1 MEVNNKARLL
11 KLKEILDQETDE
23 EHELSLK
30 ELEQR
35 LKTEFGPDF
44 EVGRKALRADLE
56 TLKDHG
62 FDLIEN
68 DGKQGKKLYS
78 YQNRLFELHELR
90 MLIDAVVSARFISR
104 EDSKRL
110 IDKLK
115 TQTSR
120 HQAKRLQNQIYL
132 DDTIRSES
140 RHLRYALDKIHNA
153 IFERKILRFKYGRY
167 NVEKKIEWGRN
178 GTFYEVE
185 PYFLVWK
192 QDYYYLVGKFVP
204 DGRIKHYRVDRMDE
218 VDLTEKSFKMPDV
231 NAAEYINKVFHMF
244 SGEEMQVKIR
254 FNNKLINVIIDRF
267 GKDVSLT
274 LPDKETFIIHATA
287 TVSEGLVNWIMTW
300 GGDAEVLSPPELVER
315 VKEKAAQV
323 YALYHQKDPVGAGG

>member
-1 MEVNNKARLL
+1 MEANNKARLL
-11 KLKEILDQETDE
+11 KLKEILDRETDE
-23 EHELSLK
+23 EHQLSLK

-44 EVGRKALRADLE
+44 GVGRKALRGDLE

-90 MLIDAVVSARFISR
+90 MLIDAVVSARFICR

-115 TQTSR
+115 TLTSR
-120 HQAKRLQNQIYL
+120 HQAKQLQNEIYL
-132 DDTIRSES
+132 DHTIRSES
-140 RHLRYALDKIHNA
+140 RNLRYALDKIHNA

-167 NVEKKIEWGRN
+167 NVMKEIEWGRN
-178 GTFYEVE
+178 GNFYEVE

-192 QDYYYLVGKFVP
+192 QDYYYLVGKFVL
-204 DGRIKHYRVDRMDE
+204 DGKIKHYRVDRMNE
-218 VDLTEKSFKMPDV
+218 VSLTTKPFKMPNV
-231 NAAEYINKVFHMF
+231 NNWVMA
-244 SGEEMQVKIR
+244 
-254 FNNKLINVIIDRF
+254 
-267 GKDVSLT
+267 
-274 LPDKETFIIHATA
+274 LPT
-287 TVSEGLVNWIMTW
+287 
-300 GGDAEVLSPPELVER
+300 
-315 VKEKAAQV
+315 
-323 YALYHQKDPVGAGG
+323 